1 MSDVKIRWRWGRESE
16 RAKATAQINDEIF
29 GVKWENFTL
38 KWNSLT
44 ITLKSVFDWR
54 SFSIDELCK
63 KSHDMSIFRNW
74 VNKKTFHWKE
84 KNNFQVANR
93 YLFPTPFPQSRAHSL
108 SPHPLYNIRKKQKKE
123 KNSIEIR
130 NVPLHST
137 KTTTELESKEE
148 NSVSFFD
155 EPNIIHI
162 LNPAPVLYL
171 CFIAVLLS
179 SCSFVVDYGIINLTV
194 SFRCV
199 WFFLRYMY
207 TMLIIIVIFFALRS
221 VCVCDFYCFKK
232 WQEQCL

>member
-1 MSDVKIRWRWGRESE
+1 MGERERASE
-16 RAKATAQINDEIF
+16 RKQRHKSTTKYLGWNEKISLWNETASLSLSSQSLIDVLFRLMNYARKVTICRYL
-29 GVKWENFTL
+29 GIGSTRKLFTG
-38 KWNSLT
+38 K
-44 ITLKSVFDWR
+44 
-54 SFSIDELCK
+54 
-63 KSHDMSIFRNW
+63 
-74 VNKKTFHWKE
+74 KKTIFKLPI
-84 KNNFQVANR
+84 AI
-93 YLFPTPFPQSRAHSL
+93 YSPLHSHNL
-108 SPHPLYNIRKKQKKE
+108 ALTHSPPHPLYNIRKKQKKE

-207 TMLIIIVIFFALRS
+207 TMLIIIVIFFTLRS